1 MDPVRPCAGRVAP
14 VRIDSPVLSPCWV
27 ALCKYTRRKL
37 NEQRRRCSSNMKFKT
52 LKGISITSQSG
63 RSSRSRS
70 SYRSV
75 SRRTKKDMRCEGWAN
90 MSAFC
95 AMIDDDRR
103 LRAVECRNGE
113 RQWFQLRL
121 SKDVTVCMGMGVV
134 RVWVCHPQTHMHT
147 SSSAPLPLT
156 TWAAQSRR
164 LYSWCCKLKIF
175 DFYATIRQ
183 RNDAGSRRMESG
195 WQDM

>member
-1 MDPVRPCAGRVAP
+1 
-14 VRIDSPVLSPCWV
+14 
-27 ALCKYTRRKL
+27 
-37 NEQRRRCSSNMKFKT
+37 
-52 LKGISITSQSG
+52 
-63 RSSRSRS
+63 
-70 SYRSV
+70 
-75 SRRTKKDMRCEGWAN
+75 MRCEGWAN

-103 LRAVECRNGE
+103 LRAAECRNGE

-121 SKDVTVCMGMGVV
+121 SKDVTVWLC
-134 RVWVCHPQTHMHT
+134 WCDCTCVCLPSPNTHTHT

-183 RNDAGSRRMESG
+183 RNDAETSKAESG
-195 WQDM
+195 WQDGRIAGWVDIRICSQTIPCRIPRLLAVTCQVGLAQVCHGIAATTQHHALGM

>member
-37 NEQRRRCSSNMKFKT
+37 NEQRRRCSCNMKFKT

-75 SRRTKKDMRCEGWAN
+75 SRRTKKGHAMRGLSKYERFLCHDRRRQKIEGCGVQKWRT
-90 MSAFC
+90 
-95 AMIDDDRR
+95 AMIPTETLQGCDRLHGNGSGTCVSLPSTNSHAHQLKCPVAIDD
-103 LRAVECRNGE
+103 L
-113 RQWFQLRL
+113 
-121 SKDVTVCMGMGVV
+121 
-134 RVWVCHPQTHMHT
+134 
-147 SSSAPLPLT
+147 SSAV
-156 TWAAQSRR
+156 ASF
-164 LYSWCCKLKIF
+164 I
-175 DFYATIRQ
+175 
-183 RNDAGSRRMESG
+183 
-195 WQDM
+195 